1 MAWHS
6 AFWLAAPAALFS
18 LPAGA
23 RTFCCSDEAG
33 RRVCGDI
40 LPVECQKRPYQEFD
54 GRGVVV
60 RNYEGPMTAEERS
73 RREAERARKQ
83 EEERQAR
90 ELERSNR
97 ALRASY
103 ASVSDID
110 AKRDRLL
117 AEANENLKQAR
128 EDLNAALAHKHKLDM
143 EAEFFQKKPMPD
155 ALKSELREN
164 QEELARLQATVDDKK
179 RDIAAIEAHFDD
191 EKKRFLSLVGGR
203 R

>member
-6 AFWLAAPAALFS
+6 AFWLAAAAALFA

>member
-6 AFWLAAPAALFS
+6 AFWLAAAAALFS

-33 RRVCGDI
+33 RRVCGNI

>member
-6 AFWLAAPAALFS
+6 AFWLAAAAALFS

-164 QEELARLQATVDDKK
+164 QEELTRLQATVDDKK

>member
-1 MAWHS
+1 MAWRS
-6 AFWLAAPAALFS
+6 ALWLTAAALGFS
-18 LPAGA
+18 LPVGA
-23 RTFCCSDEAG
+23 RTYCCTDEAG

-40 LPVECQKRPYQEFD
+40 LPVECQRRPYQEFD
-54 GRGVVV
+54 GRGVMV
-60 RNYEGPMTAEERS
+60 RSHEGPMTAEERG

-103 ASVSDID
+103 ASASDID

-117 AEANENLKQAR
+117 AEANENLKLAQ
-128 EDLNAALAHKHKLDM
+128 EHLDAALAHKQKLDT

-155 ALKSELREN
+155 SLKSDLREN
-164 QEELARLQATVDDKK
+164 REELARLQATLDDKK
-179 RDIAAIEAHFDD
+179 RDIAAIEARFDD
-191 EKKRFLSLVGGR
+191 EKKRYLSLGGR